1 MKKIAIVM
9 GALFV
14 MSGCGKKEEAKPAV
28 GDKAAEAAKAEGD
41 KAAEGGTGAASCDA
55 YIKGMEAC
63 IAKMPEAAQ
72 AASKDGMKQAQDAWK
87 SITDKAALETAC
99 KTALD
104 AAKQAAGA
112 MCPDVKWE

>member
-1 MKKIAIVM
+1 MKKIAVVM

-14 MSGCGKKEEAKPAV
+14 MTGCEKKPA
-28 GDKAAEAAKAEGD
+28 DAPKEGD
-41 KAAEGGTGAASCDA
+41 KAAEGAKAEGATGAASCDA

-72 AASKDGMKQAQDAWK
+72 APAKDGMKQAQDAWK
-87 SITDKAALETAC
+87 AITDKGALETAC

-104 AAKQAAGA
+104 AAKQGMGAA
-112 MCPDVKWE
+112 CPDVKWE

>member
-14 MSGCGKKEEAKPAV
+14 MSGCGKKEEAKPAE
-28 GDKAAEAAKAEGD
+28 GAKAEGE